1 MLNELDIWRYINFEF
16 FLKVKIVLPA
26 THKVINSSSHR
37 IYFDPKVNLYHS
49 SIDKFIVRGFGLL
62 FKNDNYFWMDQTDW
76 INYFKNNQKE
86 KIAGHY
92 LKIQWDEKEISFS
105 NDYFGLNTIYVYKN
119 KNVSYFSSRLD
130 YLCKI
135 IESPVLNL
143 SAFAG
148 RWILFNQL
156 TYEAIIKDV
165 IKLPPN
171 SILKIS
177 KNEIQIK
184 TKNTDEG
191 INYNQ
196 KFFDR
201 LNKLC
206 NIIMPDDHYIS
217 LGLSG
222 GLDSRIILAQYL
234 DSKKNIKL
242 HSFGNIKQNDVLIAS
257 QIASDNSLEH
267 NIFDSIIDEDSIFK
281 ELTDFLGL
289 NELVEP
295 ISTYILTSG
304 IHNSYFDKKIL
315 VDGAGGELFRRQFLN
330 RLIIT
335 GKKALKTK
343 NPSCILKYISLIRA
357 DIFNDEINS
366 MLKESAL
373 DQISLLIE
381 KLPDP
386 NNLNIEDYVDLFAA
400 TNQISQLLWPGTK
413 SPELNHTGLYAF
425 C

>member
-1 MLNELDIWRYINFEF
+1 
-16 FLKVKIVLPA
+16 
-26 THKVINSSSHR
+26 
-37 IYFDPKVNLYHS
+37 
-49 SIDKFIVRGFGLL
+49 
-62 FKNDNYFWMDQTDW
+62 MDQTDW

-105 NDYFGLNTIYVYKN
+105 NDYFGLNTIYVYQLKEII
-119 KNVSYFSSRLD
+119 YFSSRLD

-135 IESPVLNL
+135 IESPTLNL
-143 SAFAG
+143 RAFAG

-171 SILKIS
+171 STLKIS
-177 KNEIQIK
+177 KNEIQLK

-191 INYNQ
+191 INHSQ

-206 NIIMPDDHYIS
+206 NIIIPDDYSIS

-222 GLDSRIILAQYL
+222 GLDSRINLAQYL
-234 DSKKNIKL
+234 KSNKNIKL
-242 HSFGNIKQNDVLIAS
+242 HSFGDIKQNDILIAS

-267 NIFDSIIDEDSIFK
+267 NIFEAIIDEDCVFK
-281 ELTDFLGL
+281 ELADFLGL

-330 RLIIT
+330 RLIIK
-335 GKKALKTK
+335 GEKVLKTK
-343 NPSCILKYISLIRA
+343 TLRV
-357 DIFNDEINS
+357 F
-366 MLKESAL
+366 
-373 DQISLLIE
+373 
-381 KLPDP
+381 
-386 NNLNIEDYVDLFAA
+386 
-400 TNQISQLLWPGTK
+400 
-413 SPELNHTGLYAF
+413 
-425 C
+425 